1 MFVLNRVRTVVPKES
16 CRVEEVGVVVRQVE
30 GEGEVEVAGQR
41 FWRQGEEA
49 AEAAEGEGEVVEAG
63 EKQLRQAA
71 VAAAEVAGEAAASTL
86 RE

>member
-1 MFVLNRVRTVVPKES
+1 MIGSASWAEKAESWQEMLDVDEEGKGTVD
-16 CRVEEVGVVVRQVE
+16 GLLE
-30 GEGEVEVAGQR
+30 GE
-41 FWRQGEEA
+41 
-49 AEAAEGEGEVVEAG
+49 EGEGEVVEAG